1 MTRHLRPVP
10 DPPEGAAFVVG
21 RSKHIRPGAP
31 FVIARCVD
39 RGVAAVFA
47 LAGQQVCT
55 REEMAR
61 EPSLAE
67 ALEAWEAGDD
77 ELFKMERKARA
88 AFGRTDRKELVREV
102 RWHPSQAGTT
112 LAP

>member
-10 DPPEGAAFVVG
+10 SSPEGPAFVVG
-21 RSKHIRPGAP
+21 RSKHVRPGAP
-31 FVIARCVD
+31 FVIAQCAD

-47 LAGQQVCT
+47 LAGQQVFT

-67 ALEAWEAGDD
+67 ALAAWESGEDQ
-77 ELFKMERKARA
+77 LFKMERKARA
-88 AFGRTDRKELVREV
+88 AFGRNDRKELVREA
-102 RWHPSQAGTT
+102 RWHPSRTGNI
-112 LAP
+112 AP